1 MAIKTTLHNTRENP
15 YTFWPGW
22 QISSTTMVITMRIP
36 QNLKQEQPY
45 DPAVPLTG
53 MYLKDSKL
61 LLPQRPV
68 YPCLVTIDKL
78 YYLAIVN
85 YILLSHDYNK
95 QIIVIIILLL
105 VDRDMDKESDIYV
118 YT

>member
-15 YTFWPGW
+15 YTLWPGW

-53 MYLKDSKL
+53 MCLKDSTET
-61 LLPQRPV
+61 
-68 YPCLVTIDKL
+68 CLSM
-78 YYLAIVN
+78 
-85 YILLSHDYNK
+85 LSHNR
-95 QIIVIIILLL
+95 QIILF
-105 VDRDMDKESDIYV
+105 SNS
-118 YT
+118 